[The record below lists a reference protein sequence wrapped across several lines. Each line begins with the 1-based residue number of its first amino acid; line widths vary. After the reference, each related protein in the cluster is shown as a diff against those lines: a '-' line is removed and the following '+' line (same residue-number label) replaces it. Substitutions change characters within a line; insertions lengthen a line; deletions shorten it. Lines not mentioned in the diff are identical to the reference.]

1 MPLSAQQA
9 AAVASDIVDEMAELC
24 GDAPDEA
31 DRKALMTVVV
41 QKIYDAV
48 AAHLVAT
55 VSGATATGPYGG
67 PFSIESQPVTFDPAP
82 EE

>member
-1 MPLSAQQA
+1 MPLTDQQA
-9 AAVASDIVDEMAELC
+9 AAVASDIVDEMAGLC

-41 QKIYDAV
+41 KRIYEAV
-48 AAHLVAT
+48 AGHLTAT
-55 VSGATATGPYGG
+55 VSGTTGTGSPGG
-67 PFSIESQPVTFDPAP
+67 PLGIVAQPVAFDPAP